1 MRGDRLTLI
10 LFALYCFE
18 VGLFLTLAPWTLLW
32 SRNLAHLPSLELQS
46 VLLHPF
52 TRSVVTGFGL
62 VHLIW
67 GVHDLRLVLG
77 GGDRTPPGPP

>member
-1 MRGDRLTLI
+1 MRGDRLTLV

-46 VLLHPF
+46 LLLHPF

-67 GVHDLRLVLG
+67 GLHDLRLALG
-77 GGDRTPPGPP
+77 GGREERDEP